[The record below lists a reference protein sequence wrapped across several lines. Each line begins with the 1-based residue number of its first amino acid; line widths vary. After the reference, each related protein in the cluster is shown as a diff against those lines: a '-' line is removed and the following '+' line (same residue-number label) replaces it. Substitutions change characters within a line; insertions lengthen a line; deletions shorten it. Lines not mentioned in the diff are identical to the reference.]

1 MRSSTGRECRRSCS
15 GRRRDSSDVD
25 RKETRRGRT
34 LAPHVPQISVDR
46 LYNRSVQNSIRAAA
60 VAGLFIALLS
70 GCKKDIQNNDAVKQG
85 VMNYLSKRQDLL
97 AMDVAVTNVSYRDN
111 EATATVHFQAKS
123 TNGPGSGMDMQYVL
137 QRTGNQW
144 VVKGRAGEN
153 PHGANMGQPQGAPG
167 GTGGS
172 GSIGAM
178 PNTAP
183 PSGGQLPPG
192 HPTVPPKQK

>member
-1 MRSSTGRECRRSCS
+1 MRSSTGHGCRRNCS
-15 GRRRDSSDVD
+15 GRLPDSSSAKGTV
-25 RKETRRGRT
+25 RTRFLNGRG
-34 LAPHVPQISVDR
+34 SVT
-46 LYNRSVQNSIRAAA
+46 YNRSVQNSIRAA
-60 VAGLFIALLS
+60 VVVGLFIALLS

-137 QRTGNQW
+137 ERTGNQW

-153 PHGANMGQPQGAPG
+153 PHGANLGQPQGAPGGTG